1 MVARTCRGAFIFNIM
16 NVIRRLINIF
26 KEDPYERLILFVI
39 LLCGLPQNL
48 IAFLCF
54 MKGGDVSFLLGTLLG
69 DFIVFISY
77 AYYMIVWLLNEDDC

>member
-1 MVARTCRGAFIFNIM
+1 M

>member
-1 MVARTCRGAFIFNIM
+1 MNALRKFIDIIKN
-16 NVIRRLINIF
+16 
-26 KEDPYERLILFVI
+26 DPYERLILFVI

>member
-1 MVARTCRGAFIFNIM
+1 MNALRKFIDIIKN
-16 NVIRRLINIF
+16 
-26 KEDPYERLILFVI
+26 DPYERLILFVI
-39 LLCGLPQNL
+39 LLCGLPQNI

-77 AYYMIVWLLNEDDC
+77 AYYMIIWLLNEDDC